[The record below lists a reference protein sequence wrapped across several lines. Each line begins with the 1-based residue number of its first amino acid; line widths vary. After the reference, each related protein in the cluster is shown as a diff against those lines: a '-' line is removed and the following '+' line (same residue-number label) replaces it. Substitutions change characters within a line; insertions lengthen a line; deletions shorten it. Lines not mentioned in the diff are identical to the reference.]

1 MEKQQLPN
9 IGPFR
14 YELLVI
20 SQGNGK
26 TLPNDFASCRIFICV
41 QTPESKPSLIGYD
54 VDIETDVTIGLGS
67 TYVSCVIDLALQTMV
82 EGSIVSIK
90 FPDYPRLSELSL
102 EVQLISFRLSE
113 EVYELTPD
121 AKLTRA
127 LRLKEVGTKVF
138 RTKDT
143 EVAFYKF
150 SRALKYLLCI
160 RNVGELPSASEIK
173 TLRCQCYLNISACQL
188 LTDSFISVGS
198 NCSRALSIDP
208 SSVKGFF
215 RRARAQISLNEFEK
229 ARDDLVMAQSLEP
242 NNTAVSKLLA
252 SVKAAMKKKDGE
264 LAKSMSK
271 MFH

>member
-1 MEKQQLPN
+1 M
-9 IGPFR
+9 
-14 YELLVI
+14 VI

-67 TYVSCVIDLALQTMV
+67 TYVSCVIDLVLQTMV

-90 FPDYPRLSELSL
+90 FPDSKLSELSL

-127 LRLKEVGTKVF
+127 LRLKELGTSVF
-138 RTKDT
+138 QAKDT

-150 SRALKYLLCI
+150 SRALKYVLCI
-160 RNVGELPSASEIK
+160 RNVGELPSASDIK

-198 NCSRALSIDP
+198 NCSRALSVDP
-208 SSVKGFF
+208 SNVKGFF
-215 RRARAQISLNEFEK
+215 RRARAQIGLNEFEK

-252 SVKAAMKKKDGE
+252 SVRVAMKKEDGE